1 MMSAPGLT
9 SVKARDRL
17 VKQLRQQGIV
27 EQQVLDAINRVPRHE
42 FVSEALVSRAY
53 ENTAL
58 PIDARQTISQ
68 PYMVAKMT
76 EIICQKK
83 DIKRVLEVGT
93 GSGYQAAILA
103 ELVPRVYSVERIEG
117 LFKKAHR
124 LLWKLG
130 YRNIR
135 LRRSDGNQ
143 GWEEASPFDAI
154 IVTAAPDKI
163 PQILLQ
169 QLSAN
174 DGVMVIPVGKQGEV
188 QQLQTIIRRGDKFE
202 TGFVE
207 NVSFVPMLTGE
218 HV

>member
-1 MMSAPGLT
+1 MSAPGMT
-9 SVKARDRL
+9 SVKARNRL

-27 EQQVLDAINRVPRHE
+27 DENVLNAINKVYRHL
-42 FVSEALVSRAY
+42 FLSEALVSRAY

-58 PIDARQTISQ
+58 PIDAGQTISQ

-83 DIKRVLEVGT
+83 NISRVLEVGT

-103 ELVPRVYSVERIEG
+103 ELVPRVYSVERFEG

-135 LRRSDGNQ
+135 LRHSDGNQ
-143 GWEEASPFDAI
+143 GWEEAAPFDAI
-154 IVTAAPDKI
+154 IVTAAPDAI
-163 PQILLQ
+163 PQVLLQ
-169 QLSAN
+169 QLSP
-174 DGVMVIPVGKQGEV
+174 DEGLMVIPVGKQGDV
-188 QQLQTIIRRGDKFE
+188 QQLQTIVRNGESFE
-202 TGFVE
+202 TGFGE
-207 NVSFVPMLTGE
+207 NVSFVPMLSGE
-218 HV
+218 RG